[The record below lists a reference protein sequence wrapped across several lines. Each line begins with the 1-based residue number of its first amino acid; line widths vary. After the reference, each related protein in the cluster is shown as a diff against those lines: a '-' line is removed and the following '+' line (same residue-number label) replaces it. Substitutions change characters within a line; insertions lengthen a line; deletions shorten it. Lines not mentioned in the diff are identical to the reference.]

1 MKVPE
6 DVTCI
11 IGHAAVNRNGSED
24 CSERAAN
31 DSRGGGIGLGRD
43 ANDLVQPESSSV
55 DGAGRV
61 DVGDLGQSMVQLF
74 GRNINVFGE

>member
-11 IGHAAVNRNGSED
+11 IGLTGVNRNGSED

-43 ANDLVQPESSSV
+43 ANDLVQP
-55 DGAGRV
+55 
-61 DVGDLGQSMVQLF
+61 
-74 GRNINVFGE
+74 